1 MVASF
6 YDKGRSRRKLSISIV
21 ILTVVVVVVVDSFSL
36 RNAVGSWGTK
46 QQQDE

>member
-21 ILTVVVVVVVDSFSL
+21 ILTVVVVVDSFSL